1 MSSEELAEQV
11 RALKEMVQKLQS
23 DNEQLREEVNRRPA
37 HVEVNSSSS
46 PGSELGSESTTF
58 STGVASAPIQ
68 PAPTA
73 VRSVPP
79 SSPMT
84 GRYVF
89 VPRERKCP
97 RFSGKASQD
106 SLSIEEWVEKIRRS
120 LEARPMSCA
129 EKTLFVFDLLD
140 GEAKA
145 EVKFRPARERED
157 ADQIF
162 DILLEAYGCS
172 QSYITLQQQ
181 FFQRRQLEGESLR
194 EYSHSLMSLMERLKR
209 KAPLCFPNPDFVL
222 RDQFTEHVRD
232 NMLKREL
239 KRYVRLHPNSSFLDI
254 RSEAVRWVEEGENA
268 NKLRPRAYSCSA
280 QGTMEC
286 EADLNL
292 ISARP
297 NAELSELKEC
307 LIRQQAQLDAIMQRL
322 DGSSSVPR
330 ALTSTQAP
338 APRSSRPDPPRR
350 GSGGG
355 VRAFP
360 FQPRFQ
366 PDGTPICMRCNQPGH
381 LARNCPTTLPPAPQN
396 LPPAG
401 GAAVA
406 LTPAGN

>member
-1 MSSEELAEQV
+1 MSSEELAEQL
-11 RALKEMVQKLQS
+11 RTLKEMVQKLQS

-37 HVEVNSSSS
+37 HVEVNPNSS
-46 PGSELGSESTTF
+46 PSSESAF
-58 STGVASAPIQ
+58 SSITPAPVQ
-68 PAPTA
+68 PAPSA

-79 SSPMT
+79 SPPMS

-97 RFSGKASQD
+97 RFSGKVSQD
-106 SLSIEEWVEKIRRS
+106 SLSIEEWVEEIRRS

-145 EVKFRPARERED
+145 EVKFRPTGERDD
-157 ADQIF
+157 ADKIF

-194 EYSHSLMSLMERLKR
+194 EYSHSLMSLMERLKQ
-209 KAPLCFPNPDFVL
+209 KAPLCFPNPDSVL

-239 KRYVRLHPNSSFLDI
+239 KRHVRRHPDSSFLDI

-280 QGTMEC
+280 QGTLEC
-286 EADLNL
+286 EADLNAV
-292 ISARP
+292 SAKS
-297 NAELSELKEC
+297 NTELSELKEC

-322 DGSSSVPR
+322 DQPSPLQRTLSN
-330 ALTSTQAP
+330 TQGL
-338 APRSSRPDPPRR
+338 APRPSRPDFSRR
-350 GSGGG
+350 GSGSGA
-355 VRAFP
+355 RTQS

-381 LARNCPTTLPPAPQN
+381 LARNCPNLLPPASQGPS
-396 LPPAG
+396 PAG
-401 GAAVA
+401 GAAGAAAA
-406 LTPAGN
+406 LSPSGN